1 MTKPNK
7 PYDTKSLIVNQGN
20 KKKIHLKKNNKK
32 PSSMNFTRFVIC
44 YDSIQQGIA
53 IWQGIILLQFGILQ
67 GVLLPFGIWQG
78 SGRQKFAGF
87 RRAQNNPSELS

>member
-1 MTKPNK
+1 
-7 PYDTKSLIVNQGN
+7 
-20 KKKIHLKKNNKK
+20 
-32 PSSMNFTRFVIC
+32 MNFTRLVIC
-44 YDSIQQGIA
+44 YDSIQQGIG

-78 SGRQKFAGF
+78 VLLQFGIWQGRGWQKLAGF